1 MCIYKVTNKL
11 LGITI
16 FEYYVYT
23 NLPISFDKEPMLK
36 KVSLIKQTIN
46 QKTLLR
52 IKAIV
57 N

>member
-16 FEYYVYT
+16 FEHYVYT

>member
-16 FEYYVYT
+16 FEHYVYT
-23 NLPISFDKEPMLK
+23 NLPISFDEEPMLK